1 MVFLVSRSCNKKY
14 VVVPHTF
21 IRNHSRARTIY
32 CYCSCE
38 TSYSMFRVTVYK
50 PMSILAWIILGA
62 IAGWLASLI
71 MKTNKSQGFIMNIVV
86 GIVGAVLGGV
96 LFDVFGASGV
106 TGFNLYSL
114 LVAVVG
120 SVVLLWIASL
130 FAKREA

>member
-1 MVFLVSRSCNKKY
+1 
-14 VVVPHTF
+14 
-21 IRNHSRARTIY
+21 
-32 CYCSCE
+32 
-38 TSYSMFRVTVYK
+38 MFRVTVYK